1 MTAQV
6 PKDVADRF
14 EAAVVSWR
22 WGLGVAHSEK
32 LGQNLWYF
40 LYRSGCQIKWKYN
53 IFALIQSYTSTL
65 WQNKHQEAGTKS
77 DEPLDDK
84 HKSGMEPVTERAR
97 DLKDVAEAKGSGDDT
112 RAPEAGFPADK

>member
-1 MTAQV
+1 MSTRSIDPEGPGGRGGVTAQV

-14 EAAVVSWR
+14 EAAV
-22 WGLGVAHSEK
+22 
-32 LGQNLWYF
+32 
-40 LYRSGCQIKWKYN
+40 
-53 IFALIQSYTSTL
+53 
-65 WQNKHQEAGTKS
+65 NKHQEAGTKS

-112 RAPEAGFPADK
+112 RAPESGFPADK